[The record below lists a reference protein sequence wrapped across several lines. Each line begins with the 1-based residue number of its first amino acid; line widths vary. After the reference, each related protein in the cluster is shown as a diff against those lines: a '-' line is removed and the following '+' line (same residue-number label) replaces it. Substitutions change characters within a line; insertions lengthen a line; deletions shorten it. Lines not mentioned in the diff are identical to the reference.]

1 MGSIFD
7 TDVIKQMEQNSKHPP
22 KPIEDTS
29 VNQLPDDI
37 TDEEIAQLIAKM
49 VLRR

>member
-1 MGSIFD
+1 MDSIFD
-7 TDVIKQMEQNSKHPP
+7 IDVIKQMEQNSKHPP

-37 TDEEIAQLIAKM
+37 TDKEIVQLITKM
-49 VLRR
+49 TLRR